1 MKKFLFF
8 GLIILL
14 SIPTFYLMLK
24 PGIFSMQD
32 FHFFRLFEFDKCV
45 KDLQLPCRWSPD
57 VGLGYGEPL
66 FVFYGQ
72 LSYAFGEIFHL
83 LGFSLVDSLKLL
95 FIFSLIGSAVAMYF
109 LAREMWGSKY
119 SAFLSAAIYLY
130 APYRAVDVWVRGALP
145 ESLSFVFYPLIIL
158 FLEKYLKAKKKSDL
172 MLFSLFLAFL
182 ILNHNLS
189 FVLFMPFLTIW
200 MIYRLVIYR
209 KIKTVGAIF
218 LAGLLSLGIV
228 SFYVLP
234 IVFESKYVSLDNTIK
249 GYFNFRGHFAGIKQ
263 LLFSVNWGYG
273 ASLFGSDDDLNISIG
288 FFQWLIP
295 AATGIVLFFKRKL
308 WEYKDFVVLILI
320 SIVIV
325 FLINNRSIV
334 VWDYIYQM
342 SFIQFPWRF
351 LGILVFA
358 LSLASGVFIKV
369 LPRKLTI
376 PSLVA
381 IMVGLFV
388 LNSSYFR
395 PDIWHNYSDTDLS
408 SGGLLEEQKH
418 ASVGD
423 YWPIYSPAIPSKIAP
438 ESFGGQTL
446 VDKKSNEIVYNVSD
460 SYGKIAFPVNYFP
473 GWQAYSN
480 GKKLKTTP
488 ARDGLIEIEETEGEI
503 VLKFEDTLYRKIGNY
518 LSLFSILLFL
528 ALYTK
533 FKTNEKYKKLN

>member
-1 MKKFLFF
+1 
-8 GLIILL
+8 
-14 SIPTFYLMLK
+14 
-24 PGIFSMQD
+24 
-32 FHFFRLFEFDKCV
+32 
-45 KDLQLPCRWSPD
+45 
-57 VGLGYGEPL
+57 
-66 FVFYGQ
+66 
-72 LSYAFGEIFHL
+72 
-83 LGFSLVDSLKLL
+83 
-95 FIFSLIGSAVAMYF
+95 
-109 LAREMWGSKY
+109 
-119 SAFLSAAIYLY
+119 
-130 APYRAVDVWVRGALP
+130 
-145 ESLSFVFYPLIIL
+145 
-158 FLEKYLKAKKKSDL
+158 
-172 MLFSLFLAFL
+172 
-182 ILNHNLS
+182 
-189 FVLFMPFLTIW
+189 
-200 MIYRLVIYR
+200 
-209 KIKTVGAIF
+209 
-218 LAGLLSLGIV
+218 
-228 SFYVLP
+228 
-234 IVFESKYVSLDNTIK
+234 
-249 GYFNFRGHFAGIKQ
+249 
-263 LLFSVNWGYG
+263 
-273 ASLFGSDDDLNISIG
+273 
-288 FFQWLIP
+288 
-295 AATGIVLFFKRKL
+295 
-308 WEYKDFVVLILI
+308 
-320 SIVIV
+320 
-325 FLINNRSIV
+325 
-334 VWDYIYQM
+334 M

-423 YWPIYSPAIPSKIAP
+423 YWPIYSPVIPNKIAP